1 MIFLDKIKNSIYGP
15 EFYKK
20 LHSKPLSFSFKYFY
34 ALASVLAVIVTA
46 QFSFQ
51 VIPNLT
57 AFLASLGP
65 EIVNSYPNELILTIK
80 NGQASSNVAE
90 PYFIKTPE
98 SMRNE
103 NYRNVPVTDNFIV
116 IDTKN
121 QFTEENFTKYNTLAV
136 VTKTSLAFRKD
147 NGGIEI
153 KPLSEIP
160 DWTIDRASVAS
171 FVGKIQPFIKFAGP
185 FFVLI
190 SFIGFML
197 SFSAELI
204 YLLFAALLIW
214 VIAKV
219 KKFPLGYK
227 QSYQAGLHIITLPL
241 LLWAVSTILNFHIID
256 AIPFFTT
263 IVVIV
268 VALINFEPR
277 KTEPTAS

>member
-1 MIFLDKIKNSIYGP
+1 MDFLDNIKKSIYGP
-15 EFYKK
+15 EFYKE
-20 LHSKPLSFSFKYFY
+20 LQSKSLSFSFKYFY
-34 ALASVLAVIVTA
+34 ALASVLAVIATA

-51 VIPNLT
+51 AIPSVT
-57 AFLASLGP
+57 AFLAGLGP
-65 EIVNSYPNELILTIK
+65 EIVNSYPNELVITIK

-98 SMRNE
+98 SIRNE
-103 NYRNVPVTDNFIV
+103 NYRNVPATENFVV

-121 QFTEENFTKYNTLAV
+121 QFTEENFTKYNSFAV

-153 KPLSEIP
+153 KSLKEMP

-171 FVGKIQPFIKFAGP
+171 FVGKIQPFIKFSGP

-197 SFSAELI
+197 FFSAELI

-214 VIAKV
+214 IIAKI
-219 KKFPLGYK
+219 KKLPLGYK
-227 QSYQAGLHIITLPL
+227 KSYQAGLHIMTLPL
-241 LLWAVSTILNFHIID
+241 LFGVVSTLLNIHIS
-256 AIPFFTT
+256 IPFFTT
-263 IVVIV
+263 IVVVV